1 MTQAS
6 VPTGSA
12 GRRASR
18 LVPVALIALSVV
30 PLVAGALRL
39 SALSGGP
46 DVMPDGAR
54 FAAMPV
60 PVVAHIIAATGY
72 TVLGAFQFGGRRPPG
87 RHRLMGRILLPLG
100 LVVALSGIWMTLS
113 YPRQDGDG
121 DLLAAFRLGFGSL
134 MAAAIVLGLAAVL
147 RRRYA
152 RHRAWMIRAYALGL
166 GAGSQALILGLWT
179 GAAGGDPTGTTR
191 ALLLGA
197 GWAVNLAV
205 AEGLIRRSTG
215 RRGQRLT
222 RSVS

>member
-6 VPTGSA
+6 VPAGSA
-12 GRRASR
+12 RRRASR
-18 LVPVALIALSVV
+18 LVPVALIALSAV

-46 DVMPDGAR
+46 DVLPDGAR

-72 TVLGAFQFGGRRPPG
+72 TVLGAFQFGGRRPPA
-87 RHRLMGRILLPLG
+87 RHRLMGRFLLPLG

-113 YPRQDGDG
+113 YPRQDGG

-134 MAAAIVLGLAAVL
+134 MAAALVLGLAAVL

-205 AEGLIRRSTG
+205 AEWLIRRSTATG
-215 RRGQRLT
+215 
-222 RSVS
+222 VSA

>member
-1 MTQAS
+1 MTQAF
-6 VPTGSA
+6 VPTGPA

-46 DVMPDGAR
+46 DVLPDGAR
-54 FAAMPV
+54 FAAVPV
-60 PVVAHIIAATGY
+60 PVVAHILAATGY
-72 TVLGAFQFGGRRPPG
+72 TVLGAFQFGGRRPPA
-87 RHRLMGRILLPLG
+87 RHRLMGRMLLPLG
-100 LVVALSGIWMTLS
+100 LVVALSGIWMTLF

-134 MAAAIVLGLAAVL
+134 MALALVLGLAAVL

-166 GAGSQALILGLWT
+166 GAGSQALILGIWT
-179 GAAGGDPTGTTR
+179 GAAGDPTGTTR

-205 AEGLIRRSTG
+205 AEWLIRRSTATG
-215 RRGQRLT
+215 
-222 RSVS
+222 VSA